1 MLLWLWC
8 RPAAAAPMQPLAWEL
23 PYAVGVTLKRK
34 NKNKKNIAYS
44 ICDSLLML
52 GGKEKTW
59 KCMWGKGGDKAGVEA
74 WPLPGR
80 EDRVATE
87 CTGDEQ
93 LPVLQGQVSLH
104 KHVQGDLVGD
114 QALPASR
121 GE

>member
-1 MLLWLWC
+1 
-8 RPAAAAPMQPLAWEL
+8 
-23 PYAVGVTLKRK
+23 
-34 NKNKKNIAYS
+34 
-44 ICDSLLML
+44 ML